1 MIGPNNR
8 EARQW
13 ERVRM
18 DAVLRRLE
26 QARME
31 AVRQILEAR
40 KPKEQRP
47 VQADMLTERSA

>member
-31 AVRQILEAR
+31 AVRQILEQR
-40 KPKEQRP
+40 KVKAEPKQ
-47 VQADMLTERSA
+47 ERLL